1 MNSADSKL
9 KNCHFTLSHLIIAVF
24 LILSIVFIIY
34 LGHYLSPR
42 DLAATA
48 AGILFILLAAVLF
61 IRFPHK
67 VLMVLGAFL
76 LIQDLLVRN
85 LEASSPGMAQAVKHG
100 DEALIVVFFFLTI
113 LRIASR
119 QTPFNPSR
127 LEIPLIGFI
136 IVSLLGSALAGSPM
150 GIAILQLFLY
160 LKGFILLFIVMQL
173 PVDQKVV
180 LRYAKFFTGI
190 GLIILLAGL
199 ADLIDPVW
207 FRTTFGAVAKGEM
220 IIEKRYGILSVK
232 SIFIH
237 PGVFGWFTAF
247 IALYSY
253 AFYMTYNRTRY
264 LWIGLLFS
272 AGSFFSMRRR
282 NLSGIAGALMAALWL
297 QPLAKKVRYG
307 IIIGASA
314 IIFSILAWPK
324 IEGLFLDLGTV
335 YIAPDNPREEARNVL
350 YMTSYTLLDEYFP
363 WGAGL
368 GRFGSWMSQIHYS
381 PIYRKYG
388 LSGTYGIE
396 QKNPKYITD
405 TFWPAIIGETGF
417 MGLIFYLWICFR
429 ITRMLYRRVKRTSAS
444 FEKAFFLGTLMVFI
458 ESLIE
463 SVAVATYTSP
473 PTVYFIFGS
482 LGLAFALGR
491 FMNKAGLGQAPSSEQ
506 CLR

>member
-1 MNSADSKL
+1 MNNADYRE
-9 KNCHFTLSHLIIAVF
+9 KNRHFYSIVSHLVIAVF
-24 LILSIVFIIY
+24 LILSVVFIIY
-34 LGHYLSPR
+34 LGNYLPPR
-42 DLAATA
+42 ELQATA
-48 AGILFILLAAVLF
+48 AGILFLLLAAVLF
-61 IRFPHK
+61 IRFPHR

-76 LIQDLLVRN
+76 LLQDLLVMN
-85 LEASSPGMAQAVKHG
+85 LEVSSPGMGQAVKHA

-113 LRIASR
+113 LSIASGKTSFHR
-119 QTPFNPSR
+119 SR

-136 IVSLLGSALAGSPM
+136 IVSLLGSAIVGSPM
-150 GIAILQLFLY
+150 EIAILQLFLY

-173 PVDQKVV
+173 PVDRMVV

-199 ADLIDPVW
+199 ADLISPVW
-207 FRTTFGAVAKGEM
+207 FRTTFGTVAEGGL

-237 PGVFGWFTAF
+237 PGIFGWFTAF
-247 IALYSY
+247 IALYGY

-264 LWIGLLFS
+264 LWLGLLFS
-272 AGSFFSMRRR
+272 AGSFLSMRRR
-282 NLSGIAGALMAALWL
+282 NLSGIAGALVMALWL
-297 QPLAKKVRYG
+297 QPLAKKIRYG
-307 IIIGASA
+307 IIIGTST
-314 IIFSILAWPK
+314 IIFTIIAWPK

-335 YIAPDNPREEARNVL
+335 YISPDNPREEARNVL
-350 YMTSYTLLDEYFP
+350 YMTSYTLLGEHFP

-381 PIYRKYG
+381 PIYKEYG
-388 LSGTYGIE
+388 LSRTYGIE
-396 QKNPKYITD
+396 EKNPKYITD

-417 MGLIFYLWICFR
+417 LGLICYIWICFR
-429 ITRMLYRRVKRTSAS
+429 ITRILYRRVKQTSAP

-463 SVAVATYTSP
+463 SMAVATYTSP

-482 LGLAFALGR
+482 LGLAFALAR
-491 FMNKAGLGQAPSSEQ
+491 FMNKSGQVPPSEFQ
-506 CLR
+506 